1 MKLSRVRIFVL
12 SLALGAAASQ
22 VSSHVTAES
31 RAAAVSS
38 IPTAERYEANRF
50 FRALGKLFGGGK
62 KEKQESKQES
72 RQKDAAARAP
82 QSGIDPKKFESAVGV
97 RISDA
102 TTQPPVS
109 EVARATA
116 ADAGAESVAGLL
128 ARGRG
133 QLADA
138 RINEAVASF
147 SRAVSLEPN
156 SAEGHGLLG
165 VAYDMKG
172 MPQTATDNYEQALRL
187 APGDAE
193 VLNNYGFFLYRQGE
207 YKKAKEVLKRAV
219 KAAPSDP
226 QVWNNLAL
234 TQCRLGK
241 FDDAHKSFTRA
252 GGEFKGRMNVAN
264 QLERAGRDKDALK
277 HYEEARKLN
286 PASRSLIQHL
296 ADVYRRLG
304 MEREAEAAREALST
318 PKKDSAKAVTGGEK

>member
-1 MKLSRVRIFVL
+1 MKMKVNHLRVLILVLLLS
-12 SLALGAAASQ
+12 
-22 VSSHVTAES
+22 
-31 RAAAVSS
+31 AAVSQAS
-38 IPTAERYEANRF
+38 SDVSAEAKGAAVPGAQPTEQYRANRF
-50 FRALGKLFGGGK
+50 FRAIGRLFGGGGK
-62 KEKQESKQES
+62 KEKSEARRKDERAQ
-72 RQKDAAARAP
+72 RQ
-82 QSGIDPKKFESAVGV
+82 QTGVDPKQFESAVGARV
-97 RISDA
+97 TDA
-102 TTQPPVS
+102 TTRPQPAP
-109 EVARATA
+109 EPAPA
-116 ADAGAESVAGLL
+116 ADAAAETAAGLL

-138 RINEAVASF
+138 RVNEAVASF

-172 MPQTATDNYEQALRL
+172 MPRTAAESYERALRL

-207 YKKAKEVLKRAV
+207 YKEAKDVLKRAA

-241 FDDAHKSFTRA
+241 FDDALKSFARA

-277 HYEEARKLN
+277 HYEEARRLN
-286 PASRSLIQHL
+286 PTSRAVHQHL
-296 ADVYRRLG
+296 ADVYQRLG
-304 MEREAEAAREALST
+304 MEREAEAARETLSA
-318 PKKDSAKAVTGGEK
+318 PKKDAAKAVNGGGR